1 MNALKR
7 ASGGFEV
14 TLTPLPNAEV
24 SSHPL
29 LGRMLL
35 VKKFSGDLVAD
46 ARGQMLS
53 AGTSTRG
60 SACYVAIDHVT
71 GTIEGRTGGFLLQH
85 CGTMNRG
92 EPSLSI
98 QVVPDSGTEDLV
110 GLTGT
115 LRINIVEGK
124 HFYEFDFQLPD
135 RQLPD
140 RS

>member
-1 MNALKR
+1 MKTATG
-7 ASGGFEV
+7 SFEV
-14 TLTPLPNAEV
+14 TLQPLSNADA
-24 SSHPL
+24 SSNPL

-35 VKKFSGDLVAD
+35 TKTFSGALAGD

-53 AGTSTRG
+53 AGTQTRG

-71 GTIEGRTGGFLLQH
+71 GTLEGRKGSFMLQH

-98 QVVPDSGTEDLV
+98 HVVPDSGTE
-110 GLTGT
+110 GLAGLSGT

-124 HFYEFDFQLPD
+124 HFYEFDYRLP
-135 RQLPD
+135 
-140 RS
+140 